1 MNNNI
6 YYKTNLQTISNNS
19 PRSSID
25 SSKLPI
31 YNPNYNNYPIIPSS
45 SPLIFNIPKQTS
57 FLNYQPSTPTR
68 KRNIINLNDNL
79 KLKNS
84 SNISVVYK
92 KLFDF
97 DSLNNYNK
105 IDLRYASPLPNKNIY
120 KDINNYQIPYPKN
133 AYSSINQD
141 EKIFRAAKTPEPKEI
156 NYNEY
161 HSQNQYNINIYVN
174 NPNNSLNSHENQK
187 QSFPSPKRI
196 KPVQRYYKVKN
207 NNDNI
212 KLHNNIH
219 LKKLNSINYTSL
231 SNDSNINKINYIPK
245 ENNIYPLLENRS
257 IYNSPIRKNYITL
270 SNDSNSNFYKSPQVE
285 ITKKNINLQ
294 DNNINYNSPLKNN
307 KFLNSSSLNNSY
319 NILYS
324 PIRNEIN
331 NTSYK
336 SNNLNIV
343 NDYDQKNQASSNR
356 YFSPERNNIPMDNM
370 RHRQQKPINQYHRIK
385 SDNFIKR
392 VNPPKMIQNR
402 VNLIPIPKKIINDNS
417 SDNTSLSNFLIH
429 SNNFND
435 KKYNSQLNVKVNNNI
450 KNIQHNPYNNNQY
463 NHYNINYQN
472 NINNYTNRNCSS
484 ILPSNNISIRK
495 EEPQNDFNPNEFKII
510 KKLGE
515 GTFGKIYCIKWL
527 KTNEL
532 FAMKKMELDEYD
544 VYVFKKKARLI
555 QNFIKSTGH
564 NGLIKLYGDKSIQQQ
579 VINQFYYYV
588 IMELAERDLEKEINI
603 RKANQRYYSE
613 EELLDFIL
621 QLVKTLSLMQKNS
634 ITHRDI
640 KPQNILLLK
649 GLYKLCD
656 FGETKIITG
665 EGPILQSVR
674 GSELYMSPILFYA
687 YNRNVQHVLHNTYKS
702 DVFSL
707 GMCTLLV
714 SCLSARPLCDIREIK
729 NMVTVETI
737 VINSLINK
745 YSKKMINLILKML
758 EIDENLR
765 MDFIQLEEYISN
777 IWPNKEYYFK

>member
-1 MNNNI
+1 
-6 YYKTNLQTISNNS
+6 
-19 PRSSID
+19 
-25 SSKLPI
+25 
-31 YNPNYNNYPIIPSS
+31 
-45 SPLIFNIPKQTS
+45 
-57 FLNYQPSTPTR
+57 
-68 KRNIINLNDNL
+68 
-79 KLKNS
+79 
-84 SNISVVYK
+84 
-92 KLFDF
+92 
-97 DSLNNYNK
+97 
-105 IDLRYASPLPNKNIY
+105 
-120 KDINNYQIPYPKN
+120 
-133 AYSSINQD
+133 
-141 EKIFRAAKTPEPKEI
+141 
-156 NYNEY
+156 
-161 HSQNQYNINIYVN
+161 
-174 NPNNSLNSHENQK
+174 
-187 QSFPSPKRI
+187 
-196 KPVQRYYKVKN
+196 
-207 NNDNI
+207 
-212 KLHNNIH
+212 
-219 LKKLNSINYTSL
+219 
-231 SNDSNINKINYIPK
+231 
-245 ENNIYPLLENRS
+245 
-257 IYNSPIRKNYITL
+257 
-270 SNDSNSNFYKSPQVE
+270 
-285 ITKKNINLQ
+285 
-294 DNNINYNSPLKNN
+294 
-307 KFLNSSSLNNSY
+307 
-319 NILYS
+319 
-324 PIRNEIN
+324 
-331 NTSYK
+331 
-336 SNNLNIV
+336 
-343 NDYDQKNQASSNR
+343 
-356 YFSPERNNIPMDNM
+356 MDNM

-417 SDNTSLSNFLIH
+417 SDNTSLSNFLSH

-435 KKYNSQLNVKVNNNI
+435 MKYNSQLNVKVNNNI

-687 YNRNVQHVLHNTYKS
+687 YNRNVQNVLHNTYKS

-714 SCLSARPLCDIREIK
+714 ACLSARPLCDIREIK
-729 NMVTVETI
+729 NMVTIETI
-737 VINSLINK
+737 IINSLINK